1 MDTIGKLLM
10 GLALALMLGF
20 GAGEVLGPQPAAAM
34 ADGCQYQ
41 ICTVG
46 WVNNPEGEAYYCL
59 ATVRERNCSFP
70 AGIQCQ
76 TTACD
81 GSSCDPEEPDCQDPP
96 V

>member
-41 ICTVG
+41 ICSVG
-46 WVNNPEGEAYYCL
+46 GAGYACV
-59 ATVRERNCSFP
+59 ATVMETNCAFP
-70 AGIQCQ
+70 AGPQCQ
-76 TTACD
+76 TAACQ
-81 GSSCDPEEPDCQDPP
+81 GGGCDPEEPDCQDPP
-96 V
+96 D

>member
-41 ICTVG
+41 ICTVLPQFEPDHG
-46 WVNNPEGEAYYCL
+46 YACI
-59 ATVRERNCSFP
+59 ATVRERNCAFP
-70 AGIQCQ
+70 AGPQCQ

-81 GSSCDPEEPDCQDPP
+81 GSSCAPEEPDCQDPP